1 MSEFNEQGN
10 PGERQNTADIRGIV
24 QEAIEEFSRRKR
36 EEAEPAQ
43 RAELME
49 ERRRRE
55 QLESQVKDLLQ
66 KARES
71 EQEMARTR
79 MTGAVKEELQKL
91 GVTKVDLAFRVMKD
105 EIRQSGDGQYVARG
119 RDGDV
124 PLQDFVKKFVDEN
137 PEFLPPR
144 ISGGSGTSGSGPD
157 PAGSRLDLDAIRP
170 GMSSEERRDF
180 QRAIANLVS
189 QTFKN

>member
-24 QEAIEEFSRRKR
+24 QEAMEEFSRRKR

-105 EIRQSGDGQYVARG
+105 EIRQGGDGQYIARG
-119 RDGDV
+119 REGDM

-144 ISGGSGTSGSGPD
+144 IAGGSGASGGGHD
-157 PAGSRLDLDAIRP
+157 AAGSRLDLDAIRP
-170 GMSSEERRDF
+170 GMSVEERRDF
-180 QRAIANLVS
+180 HRAIANLVT
-189 QTFKN
+189 QTFKS

>member
-1 MSEFNEQGN
+1 MSEINEQNKPGDRQGN
-10 PGERQNTADIRGIV
+10 ADIRGIV
-24 QEAIEEFSRRKR
+24 QEAIEEFARRKR
-36 EEAEPAQ
+36 EETEPAHK
-43 RAELME
+43 AELME

-66 KARES
+66 KSRES
-71 EQEMARTR
+71 ELEVARAR

-105 EIRQSGDGQYVARG
+105 EIRQSNDGQYVARG

-124 PLQDFVKKFVDEN
+124 PIQEFVKRFVDEN

-144 ISGGSGTSGSGPD
+144 IAGGSGTSGAGQD
-157 PAGSRLDLDAIRP
+157 PAGVRFDLDAIKP
-170 GMSSEERRDF
+170 GMSAEERR
-180 QRAIANLVS
+180 QLHSAIAKLAS
-189 QTFKN
+189 QTFKS

>member
-1 MSEFNEQGN
+1 MSDFNEQGK
-10 PGERQNTADIRGIV
+10 PDERQSPADIRGIV

-36 EEAEPAQ
+36 EETEPAQ
-43 RAELME
+43 KAELME

-71 EQEMARTR
+71 EQEVARTR
-79 MTGAVKEELQKL
+79 MTSAVKEELQKL

-105 EIRQSGDGQYVARG
+105 EIRQSAEGQYVARG

-144 ISGGSGTSGSGPD
+144 IAGGSGTSGGGHD
-157 PAGSRLDLDAIRP
+157 VAGTRVDLDAIRP
-170 GMSSEERRDF
+170 GMSEEERRDIH
-180 QRAIANLVS
+180 RAIANLVS
-189 QTFKN
+189 QTYKS

>member
-1 MSEFNEQGN
+1 MSDFNEQN
-10 PGERQNTADIRGIV
+10 KPDERQSTADIRGIV

-36 EEAEPAQ
+36 EENEPAHK
-43 RAELME
+43 AELME

-71 EQEMARTR
+71 ELEVARTR
-79 MTGAVKEELQKL
+79 MTSAVKEELQKQ

-105 EIRQSGDGQYVARG
+105 EIRQGTEGQYVARG
-119 RDGDV
+119 REGDV
-124 PLQDFVKKFVDEN
+124 PLQDFVKRFVDEN

-144 ISGGSGTSGSGPD
+144 IAGGSGTSGVGQD
-157 PAGSRLDLDAIRP
+157 PAGVRFDLDAIRP
-170 GMSSEERRDF
+170 GMSAEERRDVH
-180 QRAIANLVS
+180 RAISNLVS
-189 QTFKN
+189 QTFKS

>member
-1 MSEFNEQGN
+1 MSDFNEQGT
-10 PGERQNTADIRGIV
+10 PDERRSPADIRGIV

-36 EEAEPAQ
+36 EETEPAQ

-49 ERRRRE
+49 EKRRRE

-71 EQEMARTR
+71 EQEVARTR
-79 MTGAVKEELQKL
+79 MTSAVKEELQKL

-105 EIRQSGDGQYVARG
+105 EIRQGAEGQYVARG

-124 PLQDFVKKFVDEN
+124 PLPDFVKKFVDDN

-144 ISGGSGTSGSGPD
+144 IAGGSGTSGGGHD
-157 PAGSRLDLDAIRP
+157 PAGARVDLDSIRP
-170 GMSSEERRDF
+170 GMSLEERRDIH
-180 QRAIANLVS
+180 RAIANLVS
-189 QTFKN
+189 QTFKS